1 MSHFIWC
8 GILDRVLPEC
18 NKQTQQEPCDHQLV
32 TTDVVN
38 VSTDIGEDTQDVG
51 CQIYSTGYSLT
62 VECEYFHSSE
72 VSKIESCVRSYT
84 VEIRRICLDL
94 GQCKSRDRLGLRLRS
109 KWPRLH

>member
-1 MSHFIWC
+1 MWC

-18 NKQTQQEPCDHQLV
+18 DKQTQQESRDHQLV
-32 TTDVVN
+32 TADVVN
-38 VSTDIGEDTQDVG
+38 VSTSIGEDTQDVG
-51 CQIYSTGYSLT
+51 CQIYSAGY

-94 GQCKSRDRLGLRLRS
+94 GQCNSRDRLGLRLRS
-109 KWPRLH
+109 KWLRLH